1 MLEVSAELAELAE
14 LRGAGLGG
22 RLSITEGY
30 NFLTDGLG
38 PGVTGVC
45 QTSPQHGVPVS
56 SARVGLAAWSL
67 CPASQPGSNPT
78 SDFSHLLGFF
88 PCHVFKYVDLIRLT
102 KASLD
107 AKFLTD
113 FYD

>member
-1 MLEVSAELAELAE
+1 MVLAEERSAELAEL
-14 LRGAGLGG
+14 RDAGLGG

-45 QTSPQHGVPVS
+45 QTSPQHGTALQSPQPRHSCVESRP
-56 SARVGLAAWSL
+56 
-67 CPASQPGSNPT
+67 SQPAGSPT
-78 SDFSHLLGFF
+78 SDFSHLVGFF